1 MSTDL
6 HGAVALVT
14 GASSGIGAA
23 VAEQL
28 AGAGA
33 SVVLVARRRDGLD
46 AVAAHIESA
55 GGHALAVAAD
65 VADPESA
72 RAAVGWAVSR
82 CERLDIVVNAA
93 GTATLTPFATSAPG
107 SWQQMIDANL
117 AGVLNVSHAAL
128 QHLLAAA
135 ADSPRGVS
143 DLVTISS
150 TAGRRVSAA
159 GGVYAATKHAVG
171 AFSESLRQELTS
183 RSVRVGLVEPG
194 FVDTPLTAGLSPGYD
209 FLHARD
215 VADAVSYMV
224 GRPAGTAVN
233 EVLLRAT
240 GQVA

>member
-6 HGAVALVT
+6 HGSVALVT

-23 VAEQL
+23 IAEQL
-28 AGAGA
+28 AGNGA
-33 SVVLVARRRDGLD
+33 SVVLVARRREALD
-46 AVAAHIESA
+46 VVAARIDAA

-72 RAAVGWAVSR
+72 RAAVGWAVGR
-82 CERLDIVVNAA
+82 CDRLDIVINAA
-93 GTATLTPFATSAPG
+93 GTAELTPFATSAPG

-117 AGVLNVSHAAL
+117 AGVLNVTHASL
-128 QHLLAAA
+128 QHLLSAA
-135 ADSPRGVS
+135 ADSPRGVA

-150 TAGRRVSAA
+150 TVGRRVGAV

-171 AFSESLRQELTS
+171 AFSESLRQELTA

-194 FVDTPLTAGLSPGYD
+194 FVDTPLTADISTGYD
-209 FLHARD
+209 FLQARD
-215 VADAVSYMV
+215 VADAVTYMV
-224 GRPAGTAVN
+224 SRPAGTAVN
-233 EVLLRAT
+233 ELLLRAT